1 VKGSLSLLF
10 CPPVACVNPARA
22 AGFPEKKAA
31 IASGGFAA
39 WIAPPYVRFLL

>member
-10 CPPVACVNPARA
+10 CPPVACANPAR
-22 AGFPEKKAA
+22 EKKAA